1 MALGWVMSPV
11 VLTWLTGRGVVCSIK
26 ERVLEELD
34 NIREEAE
41 EVDAGAGEALMNEA
55 NGRMQAKDKKDGK
68 TKEVHTNTQRRD
80 SGDLGAR
87 GRGGWFKQVKFS
99 PVLTGGGCVL

>member
-1 MALGWVMSPV
+1 MALGCVMSPV
-11 VLTWLTGRGVVCSIK
+11 VLTWLPGRGVVCSIK

-68 TKEVHTNTQRRD
+68 TKEVHTTHTQRRD

-87 GRGGWFKQVKFS
+87 GACNSRS
-99 PVLTGGGCVL
+99 SAPS